1 MPFHDVREPDH
12 TCVRSVDHTSVRSVD
27 HTCVRSVDHTSVRS
41 VVDGVCKQWGC
52 QNVDAVSVKAR
63 QHFGLQWFLQ
73 RQHFHINYSRCLL
86 IYGLVLPLE
95 FPTVT

>member
-1 MPFHDVREPDH
+1 MTFRAWKIHILNSMPFHDVREP
-12 TCVRSVDHTSVRSVD
+12 
-27 HTCVRSVDHTSVRS
+27 DHTSVRS